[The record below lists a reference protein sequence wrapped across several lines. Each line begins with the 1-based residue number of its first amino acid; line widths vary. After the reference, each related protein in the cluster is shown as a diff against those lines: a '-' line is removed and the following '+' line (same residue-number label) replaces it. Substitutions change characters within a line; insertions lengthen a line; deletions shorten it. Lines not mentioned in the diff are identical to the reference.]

1 VTKRR
6 AGESRPFVS
15 HNPVVGVRVVPAA
28 IAVLVLVAGCGGSA
42 DSRLDVL
49 ELEQLASFVAPG
61 GTIEDGHSFS
71 DGEISRVFAYE
82 DTAAAE
88 TGREAAIE
96 AARAS
101 GWELTFDGDGPGD
114 PIFGAKE
121 LSTGDIRLV
130 IGQYEEGDI
139 VKVSIRLELGSC
151 ARCRPGGQEAESAPG
166 QQQDQSG
173 QQSSG
178 ALDDPLSVP
187 GTILVLPSA
196 PNAWAGGPYV
206 AKLGET
212 VELDGTGSYD
222 RDGRIVLYEW
232 DVDGDGEFDVSTPSA
247 TVMHRF
253 TRPVDGKIALRVT
266 DDTGRTAVAKTYASA
281 SVDGDGVQAPADN
294 CPNDENYGQD
304 DWDEDGVGDIC
315 DPTPFGG

>member
-1 VTKRR
+1 VIVKAAPAL
-6 AGESRPFVS
+6 AGLVAAVS
-15 HNPVVGVRVVPAA
+15 M
-28 IAVLVLVAGCGGSA
+28 VAGCGGGG
-42 DSRLDVL
+42 DRQLDVL
-49 ELEQLASFVAPG
+49 ELEDLASFVAPG
-61 GTIEDGHSFS
+61 GTIEAEPETS
-71 DGEISRVFAYE
+71 DREVARVFAYE
-82 DTAAAE
+82 DAAAADA
-88 TGREAAIE
+88 GRAAAIE
-96 AARAS
+96 AAKAS
-101 GWELTFDGDGPGD
+101 GWTLTFDDDHPGD

-121 LSTGDIRLV
+121 LATGDVRLV
-130 IGQYEEGDI
+130 IGKYEEGEL
-139 VKVSIRLELGSC
+139 VKVSIRLEHGPC
-151 ARCRPGGQEAESAPG
+151 TRCKPGGQQASD
-166 QQQDQSG
+166 QQPNQSDNA
-173 QQSSG
+173 QHEQATNQPQLPS
-178 ALDDPLSVP
+178 DDSLSVS

-222 RDGRIVLYEW
+222 RDGRIVRYEW
-232 DVDGDGEFDVSTPSA
+232 DVDGDGDFDVSTSNA
-247 TVMHRF
+247 TVMHKF

-294 CPNDENYGQD
+294 CPNDANYGQD